1 VTAAKAVLVIG
12 LWIAVGIVLGAALVM
27 LALRL

>member
-12 LWIAVGIVLGAALVM
+12 LWIAVGVVLGVVLVM